1 MEITGRR
8 VLVLGGAGLVGRAV
22 CRALLEQAPSA
33 LVVASVDEASAREA
47 VAQLREE
54 FPSAPTALEP
64 DWGNVFVRWEFKDW
78 SWDRILDDDRAREL
92 LLHDLFEEMT
102 GPRKQQIL
110 QASTLVRMLARH
122 RPDIVVDCINTATA
136 FAYRDI
142 YQSARELRQ
151 LEHSGSAEALRR
163 GLEQHL
169 CKLDIPHLVRHIQIL
184 HEASKPDPAG
194 GYGGVRAY
202 VKVGTSGTGGMGLNI
217 PYTHGEERPSR
228 KLLSKSAVAG
238 AHTLL
243 LFLMARTP
251 GAPMVKEIKPTAA
264 IAWKAIGYGPIRRA
278 GQPIPLVDCPPDR
291 AVPVADAV
299 ADRGEFGVAVGGV
312 LESVFID
319 TGENGLFSAGEFE
332 TLTALRQMEY
342 VTPEE
347 IAAAVVEEIRGGNT
361 GLDVIAA
368 LDASTMG
375 PTYRAGVLRQ
385 RAIDRLRA
393 LEREHGTDSVAFE
406 LLGPPRVS
414 KLLYEAYLLR
424 RCCETIDS
432 ILAAGPEALSARLWQ
447 HVREDADMRRRIL
460 SIGLAVLL
468 PDGDRMLR
476 GPQLKAQTA
485 DDGWIDLTPRHMAR
499 WQRWLGTIRDEAAR
513 ESAADAS
520 GSSWFDR
527 RFVDPRTWQPRD
539 TFEIGEVVAWILIH
553 EDQGP
558 RLKR

>member
-1 MEITGRR
+1 MEITDKR
-8 VLVLGGAGLVGRAV
+8 VLVLGGAGLVGHAV
-22 CRALLEQAPSA
+22 CRALLEHAPSS
-33 LVVASVDEASAREA
+33 LVVASIDETSARAA
-47 VAQLREE
+47 VQRLREE
-54 FPSAPTALEP
+54 FPSTATALAAE
-64 DWGNVFVRWEFKDW
+64 WGNVFVRWEFKDW
-78 SWDRILDDDRAREL
+78 SWDRILADDRARDL

-102 GPRKQQIL
+102 GDHKQEIL
-110 QASTLVRMLARH
+110 EAATLARMLAHH
-122 RPDIVVDCINTATA
+122 RADVVVDCINTATA

-142 YQSARELRQ
+142 YQSARELREVEQ
-151 LEHSGSAEALRR
+151 SGSTGAQRR
-163 GLEQHL
+163 GIEQHL

-184 HEASKPDPAG
+184 HEATKPDPAR

-228 KLLSKSAVAG
+228 RLLSKSAVAG

-264 IAWKAIGYGPIRRA
+264 IAWKAIGFGTIHRGGA
-278 GQPIPLVDCPPDR
+278 PIPLVDCPPDQ
-291 AVPVADAV
+291 AVPIADAL
-299 ADRGEFGVAVGGV
+299 AGRGEFGAPADGV

-319 TGENGLFSAGEFE
+319 AGENGLFSAGEFE

-342 VTPEE
+342 TTPEE
-347 IAAAVVEEIRGGNT
+347 IASAVVHEIRGGNT

-368 LDASTMG
+368 LDASAMG

-385 RAIDRLRA
+385 RAIDRLHA

-424 RCCETIDS
+424 RCYATIGTLLD
-432 ILAAGPEALSARLWQ
+432 GRPESLSTRLWDE
-447 HVREDADMRRRIL
+447 VRSDGDARRRIL
-460 SIGLAVLL
+460 SIGLGILL
-468 PDGDRMLR
+468 PDGQRMLR
-476 GPQLKAQTA
+476 GPQLKAHTA
-485 DDGWIDLTPRHMAR
+485 DDGWVDLTPAHMAR
-499 WQRWLGTIRDEAAR
+499 WQRWLHAVREEADH
-513 ESAADAS
+513 ESAADAL
-520 GSSWFDR
+520 GSSRFDS
-527 RFVDPRTWQPRD
+527 RFVDPRTSGPLD
-539 TFEIGEVVAWILIH
+539 TFEIGEVVAWVLIH

>member
-1 MEITGRR
+1 LEITDKR
-8 VLVLGGAGLVGRAV
+8 VLVLGGAGLVGRAA
-22 CRALLEQAPSA
+22 CRALLKHAPSSV
-33 LVVASVDEASAREA
+33 VVASIDEVSAREA
-47 VAQLREE
+47 VARLREE
-54 FPSAPTALEP
+54 FPRSAEALEA

-78 SWDRILDDDRAREL
+78 SWERILGDDRARGL

-102 GPRKQQIL
+102 GARKEEIL
-110 QASTLVRMLARH
+110 EASTLARVLAHH
-122 RPDIVVDCINTATA
+122 RPDIVVDCINTASA
-136 FAYRDI
+136 FAYRGI
-142 YQSARELRQ
+142 YQSARDLRE
-151 LEHSGSAEALRR
+151 LEHSGSTEALRR

-169 CKLDIPHLVRHIQIL
+169 CKLDIPHLIRHIQVL
-184 HEASKPDPAG
+184 HEASKPDPAR

-228 KLLSKSAVAG
+228 TLLSKSAVAG

-251 GAPMVKEIKPTAA
+251 GAPMVKEIKPAAA
-264 IAWKAIGYGPIRRA
+264 IAWKAIGYGVIRRGGA
-278 GQPIPLVDCPPDR
+278 PIPLVDCPPDQ
-291 AVPVADAV
+291 AVPIAEAL
-299 ADRGEFGVAVGGV
+299 AGQGEFGIAVEGV

-332 TLTALRQMEY
+332 TLSALRQMEY

-347 IAAAVVEEIRGGNT
+347 IASAVVHEIRGGNT

-368 LDASTMG
+368 LDASAMG

-385 RAIDRLRA
+385 QAIERLRA
-393 LEREHGTDSVAFE
+393 LEREHGTDSIAFE

-424 RCCETIDS
+424 RCYTTIGTLLDRR
-432 ILAAGPEALSARLWQ
+432 PESLSTRLWDE
-447 HVREDADMRRRIL
+447 VRTDGDARRRIL
-460 SIGLAVLL
+460 SIGLGILL

-476 GPQLKAQTA
+476 GPQLKAHSA
-485 DDGWIDLTPRHMAR
+485 DDGWVDLTPAHMAR
-499 WQRWLGTIRDEAAR
+499 WQRWLHAVRDEAMH
-513 ESAADAS
+513 EIAS
-520 GSSWFDR
+520 DVMGSSRFDR
-527 RFVDPRTWQPRD
+527 RFVDLRSWEPLD
-539 TFEIGEVVAWILIH
+539 TFEIGEVVAWVLIH

>member
-1 MEITGRR
+1 LEIRNKR

-22 CRALLEQAPSA
+22 CRAILSHAPSSV
-33 LVVASVDEASAREA
+33 VVASVDEVSAREA
-47 VAQLREE
+47 VARLREE
-54 FPSAPTALEP
+54 FTSTSAALEA

-78 SWDRILDDDRAREL
+78 SWDRILGNDRARGL

-102 GPRKQQIL
+102 GARKQEIL
-110 QASTLVRMLARH
+110 EASTLARMIDHH

-142 YQSARELRQ
+142 YQSARELRE
-151 LEHSGSAEALRR
+151 LDDSGSTEALRR
-163 GLEQHL
+163 DLERHL
-169 CKLDIPHLVRHIQIL
+169 CKLDIPHLVRHTQVL
-184 HEASKPDPAG
+184 HEASKPDPAR

-228 KLLSKSAVAG
+228 TLLSKAAVAG

-243 LFLMARTP
+243 LFIMARTP

-264 IAWKAIGYGPIRRA
+264 IAWKAIGYGPIRRG

-291 AVPVADAV
+291 AVSVAEALANQ
-299 ADRGEFGVAVGGV
+299 ADVGVTVGGV

-332 TLTALRQMEY
+332 TLTALQQMEY

-347 IAAAVVEEIRGGNT
+347 IASAVVHEIRGGNT
-361 GLDVIAA
+361 GLDVIAS
-368 LDASTMG
+368 LDSSAMG

-385 RAIDRLRA
+385 RAIERLRA
-393 LEREHGTDSVAFE
+393 LEREHGTDSIAFE

-424 RCCETIDS
+424 RCYGTIRAV
-432 ILAAGPEALSARLWQ
+432 LASGPESLSTRLWDE
-447 HVREDADMRRRIL
+447 VRDDTEVRRGAL
-460 SIGLAVLL
+460 SIGLGILL

-476 GPQLKAQTA
+476 GPQLKAQAA
-485 DDGWIDLTPRHMAR
+485 DDGWVDLTPTHMAR
-499 WQRWLGTIRDEAAR
+499 WQGWLRAVRDEAVH
-513 ESAADAS
+513 ETAS
-520 GSSWFDR
+520 DVLGSSRFDR
-527 RFVDPRTWQPRD
+527 RFVDPRTWEPADR
-539 TFEIGEVVAWILIH
+539 FEIGEVVAWVLIH
-553 EDQGP
+553 EDQGS